1 MHQNPTVYLSRF
13 HSSIDMGLVG
23 CHLSQSDAALGGR
36 WFLSTFQALKEY
48 LVSHSWGPSET
59 KLGWKDD
66 PSLMTSGRNNAVVSP
81 EKMVGGSSNGV
92 FRVSIWDIP
101 EGFPRAFEAG
111 LASPRIDV
119 KKFGQDGTKWLPQL
133 GCLGEP
139 RGVPNRKPNLD

>member
-13 HSSIDMGLVG
+13 HSSIDMGLVR
-23 CHLSQSDAALGGR
+23 CFPKVMQLSGGR

-101 EGFPRAFEAG
+101 EGSRGHLRACIAK
-111 LASPRIDV
+111 D
-119 KKFGQDGTKWLPQL
+119 
-133 GCLGEP
+133 
-139 RGVPNRKPNLD
+139 